1 MYNITTNSENHTNQI
16 LPSKHENAIF
26 LPESALSK
34 HNNNQFRKEEDR
46 KRRSFEQNK
55 DLEGLLEAAALTEDA
70 DDALQ
75 LGDGGGL
82 ATGHPAVELRG
93 EADARVAQR
102 AQLREQAAP
111 RHPAVAPDRSTG
123 DGAGGGAKAGKERR
137 GGGGGHW
144 QGAVIGAGG

>member
-1 MYNITTNSENHTNQI
+1 MTANFE
-16 LPSKHENAIF
+16 
-26 LPESALSK
+26 
-34 HNNNQFRKEEDR
+34 R
-46 KRRSFEQNK
+46 KRRKKKRSFEQNK

-111 RHPAVAPDRSTG
+111 RHTAVAPYRSSG
-123 DGAGGGAKAGKERR
+123 DGDGAGAGGGAKAAKERR
-137 GGGGGHW
+137 GGGGHW
-144 QGAVIGAGG
+144 QGAMMRAGG

>member
-1 MYNITTNSENHTNQI
+1 MTANFE
-16 LPSKHENAIF
+16 
-26 LPESALSK
+26 
-34 HNNNQFRKEEDR
+34 R
-46 KRRSFEQNK
+46 KRRKKKRSFEQNK

-111 RHPAVAPDRSTG
+111 RHTAVAPYRSSGDG
-123 DGAGGGAKAGKERR
+123 DGAGG
-137 GGGGGHW
+137 
-144 QGAVIGAGG
+144 